1 MKQAPTAWYDM
12 LTTYFLQNGY
22 KKGAIDNTLFI
33 KELGSNLILAQVYVN
48 YIIFGSTNE
57 EMSKQFTVVLTKK
70 FEMSMMGELTFFLD
84 L

>member
-1 MKQAPTAWYDM
+1 MVWYVDY
-12 LTTYFLQNGY
+12 YFLQNGY

-33 KELGSNLILAQVYVN
+33 KESGSNLILAQVYVN
-48 YIIFGSTNE
+48 DIIFGSTYE
-57 EMSKQFTVVLTKK
+57 EMSKEFTVVMSKK